1 VSAERFVRALDGARW
16 NDAAALVSPA
26 VTPGAMSAESLR
38 RVWLGIAT
46 QIGDLLELGDGAP
59 VDEAVDFPAR
69 FERAEVTLRVV
80 LDDAQ
85 RVSGFWVTPPKPKPY
100 DAPAYVD
107 ATRYTETALEIGAAP
122 ALPAILTRPVGDAP
136 APAVVLVHGSGP
148 NDRDERLG
156 ANRPFRDLALGL
168 ASRGIAVLRY
178 DKRTFAHPRA
188 LANVRITLDV
198 ETIDD
203 AVAALDALRAQP
215 GIDPARLFVLGHSL
229 GATYA
234 PEIAARAGLGDR
246 RVAGVVML
254 APSARRVADVLAA
267 QLAHVAAAARAAGRP
282 TTQIDAL
289 GPAVAAL
296 AERRLP
302 ADTLLLGAPAWYWYD
317 LDDRRPVE
325 RGRTLDVPL
334 LALFGGRDYQVTADD
349 AALWAE
355 ALAGRP
361 DATVRTYPA
370 LNHLFVAGSGPST
383 PDEYQRTPGH
393 VDAQV
398 IDDVARWIGER

>member
-16 NDAAALVSPA
+16 DDAAALVSPT
-26 VTPGAMSAESLR
+26 VTAGAMSADALR

-46 QIGDLLELGDGAP
+46 QIGDLLELGDATP
-59 VDEAVDFPAR
+59 ADEAVDFPAR

-80 LDDAQ
+80 LDDSQ

-100 DAPAYVD
+100 AAPAYAD
-107 ATRYTETALEIGAAP
+107 ASRYVEESLDVGAPP
-122 ALPAILTRPVGDAP
+122 ALPGVLTRPVGDAL

-203 AVAALDALRAQP
+203 AVAALDALRARP
-215 GIDPARLFVLGHSL
+215 GIDPDRLFVLGHSL
-229 GATYA
+229 GATFA
-234 PEIAARAGLGDR
+234 AEIAERAGGGGR

-254 APSARRVADVLAA
+254 APSARRVGEVLTT
-267 QLAHVAAAARAAGRP
+267 QLAHVAEIERAAGRP
-282 TTQIDAL
+282 TTPIDAL
-289 GPAVAAL
+289 GPAIAAL

-325 RGRTLDVPL
+325 RARALDAPL
-334 LALFGGRDYQVTADD
+334 LALFGGRDYQVTAAD
-349 AALWAE
+349 AALWSQ
-355 ALAGRP
+355 ALAGRA

-370 LNHLFVAGSGPST
+370 LDHLFIAGSGPST
-383 PDEYQRTPGH
+383 PEDYMRGAGH
-393 VDAQV
+393 VDARV
-398 IDDVARWIGER
+398 IDDVARWIAER